1 MELRHFRYVVA
12 LAETLHF
19 GQAAQRLGI
28 SQPPLSQQI
37 RQLEEELGAALFHRT
52 KRQVQLTEAGKAFVA
67 EARLVLAQADHAA
80 RIAARVSQGETGRLV
95 IAIAGPADAPIFIEI
110 LRRFAKRHPNI
121 HVALRNMGTT
131 HQVQALREGRVHAG
145 FLVPPI
151 DDPSLAIE
159 NVVRQPAVVAL
170 PRKHPLAARSSIP
183 LRALANEP
191 HVMFSRD
198 LAPRYFDTI
207 VSACA
212 REGFTLNV
220 AHEVDNL
227 SSACAIVA
235 AGLGVCFVPASLQQA
250 RSRQIVLKPLK
261 PHLSDLDSPLALAYR
276 RTPTSELVQYL
287 VATVKD
293 MLHGRNGSPASK
305 AMGNKSPS
313 AKATGDKS
321 ASDKV
326 PAGKSVKK

>member
-19 GQAAQRLGI
+19 GQAAHRLGI

-37 RQLEEELGAALFHRT
+37 RQLEEELGAPLFHRT

-95 IAIAGPADAPIFIEI
+95 IAIAGPADAPIFIDI
-110 LRRFAKRHPNI
+110 LRRFARRHPSI
-121 HVALRNMGTT
+121 RVALRNMGTT

-151 DDPSLAIE
+151 DDPSLAVE
-159 NVVRQPAVVAL
+159 NVVRQPAAVAL
-170 PRKHPLAARSSIP
+170 PRNHPLARRSYVP

-191 HVMFSRD
+191 HVMFSRE

-250 RSRQIVLKPLK
+250 RSRQIVLKPLR
-261 PHLSDLDSPLALAYR
+261 PHLADLDSPLALAYR
-276 RTPTSELVQYL
+276 RTPTSECVQLL
-287 VATVKD
+287 VAIVKD
-293 MLHGRNGSPASK
+293 MVRHASRNG
-305 AMGNKSPS
+305 SPS
-313 AKATGDKS
+313 AKAGRRGGPTKQC
-321 ASDKV
+321 
-326 PAGKSVKK
+326 

>member
-37 RQLEEELGAALFHRT
+37 RQLEEELGAKLFHRT

-80 RIAARVSQGETGRLV
+80 RIAARVSEGEMGRLV
-95 IAIAGPADAPIFIEI
+95 IAVAGPADAPIFIDI
-110 LRRFAKRHPNI
+110 LRRFAKRHPAI
-121 HVALRNMGTT
+121 HVALRNMGTAQ
-131 HQVQALREGRVHAG
+131 QVQALREGRIHAG

-151 DDPSLAIE
+151 DDASLAVE
-159 NVVRQPAVVAL
+159 NIVRQPAVVAL
-170 PRKHPLAARSSIP
+170 PRKHPLAARTQVP

-191 HVMFSRD
+191 HVMFSRE
-198 LAPRYFDTI
+198 LAPRYFDAI
-207 VSACA
+207 VGACA

-227 SSACAIVA
+227 NTACAIVA
-235 AGLGVCFVPASLQQA
+235 AGLGVCFVPASLQDA
-250 RSRQIVLKPLK
+250 RSRQIVLRPLR
-261 PHLSDLDSPLALAYR
+261 PSLPDLDSPLALAYKR
-276 RTPTSELVQYL
+276 APVSELVQLL
-287 VATVKD
+287 VAIVRD
-293 MLHGRNGSPASK
+293 MLREQRSNGSRHTRQSR
-305 AMGNKSPS
+305 
-313 AKATGDKS
+313 
-321 ASDKV
+321 
-326 PAGKSVKK
+326 

>member
-80 RIAARVSQGETGRLV
+80 RIAARVSQGDLGRLV
-95 IAIAGPADAPIFIEI
+95 IAVAGPADAPIFIDI
-110 LRRFAKRHPNI
+110 LRRFARRHPTV
-121 HVALRNMGTT
+121 HVTLRNMGTT
-131 HQVQALREGRVHAG
+131 QQVQALREGRIHAG

-151 DDPSLAIE
+151 DDAALAVE
-159 NVVRQPAVVAL
+159 NLVRQPAVVAL
-170 PRKHPLAARSSIP
+170 PRKHPLATRSQVP

-191 HVMFSRD
+191 HVMFARD
-198 LAPRYFDTI
+198 LAPRYYDAI

-227 SSACAIVA
+227 NTACAIVA
-235 AGLGVCFVPASLQQA
+235 AGLGVCFVPASLQDA
-250 RSRQIVLKPLK
+250 RSRQIVLKPLR
-261 PHLSDLDSPLALAYR
+261 PSLRDLDSPLALAYR
-276 RTPTSELVQYL
+276 RPPSCELVQLL
-287 VATVKD
+287 VATVKE
-293 MLHGRNGSPASK
+293 MIRPHARNGRHARS
-305 AMGNKSPS
+305 M
-313 AKATGDKS
+313 TQ
-321 ASDKV
+321 
-326 PAGKSVKK
+326 